1 MFGKRRKRGPKP
13 EEVALG
19 RVVTPMLDM
28 TFQLLFFFV
37 MQFKPPISEGQID
50 FNMPSDGPS
59 NSQTVEN
66 QLDEKPDE
74 YKLTIIAPTGIP
86 AVIQWR
92 SGLAEPET
100 FALDENQSVGSMIR
114 ALEDKLKTITKPAE
128 GKGKPPVINI
138 ESDKRLKYAVLILI
152 MDACKKNGFNNVG
165 VMPLGKDKK
174 GPA

>member
-1 MFGKRRKRGPKP
+1 
-13 EEVALG
+13 
-19 RVVTPMLDM
+19 
-28 TFQLLFFFV
+28 
-37 MQFKPPISEGQID
+37 
-50 FNMPSDGPS
+50 
-59 NSQTVEN
+59 
-66 QLDEKPDE
+66 
-74 YKLTIIAPTGIP
+74 
-86 AVIQWR
+86 
-92 SGLAEPET
+92 
-100 FALDENQSVGSMIR
+100 MIR